1 MANGQ
6 INMKNNM
13 SETIRNTGQSV
24 VVNRYRKGNINESEK
39 QVFESIYKDIANPE
53 AVKTEI
59 GDVIKVFNEIIKIAK
74 REVDDRKFEN
84 NVKYSQRAF
93 YSQDL
98 NATIK
103 EQIIRRIDSDP
114 VFNSKVRIRKN
125 SGSIYFIIKDKYI
138 LYVKRLYGKQ
148 NKPNCYPTPNSTK
161 LFNGTLFPGLKDH
174 IPVLFIGPNL
184 GNINETDAFVTS
196 LISRNEINWSLVSND
211 LFSETDVKQLISPKV
226 EEVEKEVVKLKK
238 GLEKPNQ
245 EQANK

>member
-1 MANGQ
+1 MENGQ
-6 INMKNNM
+6 FKFYIFMIRTIKN
-13 SETIRNTGQSV
+13 TVHSV
-24 VVNRYRKGNINESEK
+24 MVNCYDKSNNNELEK
-39 QVFESIYKDIANPE
+39 QIFEPIYKDLANPE
-53 AVKTEI
+53 AVKAEI

-103 EQIIRRIDSDP
+103 EQIIRRIDSDS

-125 SGSIYFIIKDKYI
+125 SGSIYFIVKDKYI

-148 NKPNCYPTPNSTK
+148 NKPNCFPTPNSTK
-161 LFNGTLFPGLKDH
+161 LFNGTLFPGLNDH

-184 GNINETDAFVTS
+184 GNLNENDAFVTS
-196 LISRNEINWSLVSND
+196 LVSINEVNWSLVSYD
-211 LFSETDVKQLISPKV
+211 LFSEVSVKQLISPVV
-226 EEVEKEVVKLKK
+226 EETEKEVVKLKE
-238 GLEKPNQ
+238 GLKKSSEKQ
-245 EQANK
+245 VNK

>member
-6 INMKNNM
+6 LNLRYNMR
-13 SETIRNTGQSV
+13 ETIRNTVQSV
-24 VVNRYRKGNINESEK
+24 MVNRYRKGNTDESEK
-39 QVFESIYKDIANPE
+39 QIFEPIYKDIANPE

-74 REVDDRKFEN
+74 KDVDDRKFEN

-138 LYVKRLYGKQ
+138 LYIKRLYGKH
-148 NKPNCYPTPNSTK
+148 NKPNCYPTPNSAK
-161 LFNGTLFPGLKDH
+161 LFNGTLFPGLQEH

-211 LFSETDVKQLISPKV
+211 LFSETNVKQLISPKM
-226 EEVEKEVVKLKK
+226 EETEKEVVKLKK
-238 GLEKPNQ
+238 GLERPNQ
-245 EQANK
+245 KQANK

>member
-1 MANGQ
+1 
-6 INMKNNM
+6 M
-13 SETIRNTGQSV
+13 SKTIRNTEQSV
-24 VVNRYRKGNINESEK
+24 TVNRFRKGNTNESEK
-39 QVFESIYKDIANPE
+39 QIYEPIYKDIANPE
-53 AVKTEI
+53 AVKAEI
-59 GDVIKVFNEIIKIAK
+59 GDVIKVFNEIIRIAK
-74 REVDDRKFEN
+74 KEVDDRKFIN

-148 NKPNCYPTPNSTK
+148 NKPNSYPTPNSTK
-161 LFNGTLFPGLKDH
+161 LFNGTLFPGLKEH

-184 GNINETDAFVTS
+184 GNISETDAFVTS
-196 LISRNEINWSLVSND
+196 LISRTEINWSLVSSD
-211 LFSETDVKQLISPKV
+211 LFSETNVKQLIIPKI
-226 EEVEKEVVKLKK
+226 EETEKEVVKLKK
-238 GLEKPNQ
+238 GLERPNQ